1 MSKLKPTAHSTTSTH
16 FTNPSKPFFGQHN
29 HHSHTEK
36 VYRNFSTILSL
47 LLGPQESLKT
57 PLEDSFLCK
66 LKKTLQQFFC
76 LITGALTSHLIHETY
91 RNFRAQNFVTSY
103 IHRVSEAVTTRKQ
116 HVQTFVYG
124 LVLVQYNFVGSV
136 PINSPNLYYTP
147 VGIGSIVS
155 HAFATSVLRAT
166 DTWMGNTNKAM
177 ETVLNLVHMAK
188 HLEKGAFL
196 DHSQLC

>member
-66 LKKTLQQFFC
+66 LKKTLQPFFC

-116 HVQTFVYG
+116 HVQTCFYG
-124 LVLVQYNFVGSV
+124 LFLVQYNFVGSA

-166 DTWMGNTNKAM
+166 DT
-177 ETVLNLVHMAK
+177 
-188 HLEKGAFL
+188 
-196 DHSQLC
+196 

>member
-29 HHSHTEK
+29 HNSHTEK
-36 VYRNFSTILSL
+36 SLQKL
-47 LLGPQESLKT
+47 LLSPQESLKT

-91 RNFRAQNFVTSY
+91 RNFRAPNFVTSY

-124 LVLVQYNFVGSV
+124 FQYDILGPA

-177 ETVLNLVHMAK
+177 EIILNLVHMAK
-188 HLEKGAFL
+188 QLEKGAFL
-196 DHSQLC
+196 AHSQLC